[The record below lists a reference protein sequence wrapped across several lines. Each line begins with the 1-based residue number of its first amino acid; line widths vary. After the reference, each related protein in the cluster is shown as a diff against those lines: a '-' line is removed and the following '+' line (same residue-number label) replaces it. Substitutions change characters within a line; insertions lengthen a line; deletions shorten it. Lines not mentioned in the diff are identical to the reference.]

1 MNLLIRLKD
10 TLKDIYA
17 DYDLIVR
24 PVLKFGLAVLIFLI
38 INNELGYLSAL
49 NNLFVLI
56 VLAVICAILPMNGIV
71 VIGVLLIIAHCFGL
85 GVEVGG
91 FAAILY
97 LLMTLLYFRFV
108 PKDALAV
115 LLTPVAFICR
125 VPVAVPL
132 CLGQIRGILSS
143 ISVAFGILSWAF
155 IQSVPA
161 VIEPLKN
168 VPDVSLLDV
177 LQAMPNALLTQETFL
192 QIIIFVAVLLIVAG
206 VRRLGSDY
214 AHEVGIVL
222 GAVAYMFLTVFAARM
237 TDMELDFQE
246 VLINT
251 VGSILIAFF
260 LKIFYFSADYSAS
273 ERLLFEDDRY
283 YYRVKAIPKRNPVD
297 SRTGEL
303 LEAESDAEM
312 PFIDVK
318 RFRQTREEEIDR
330 KFKGINLQS
339 KLEQSLRNYRA
350 DMDEEEI
357 PERKETAAP
366 DEKPETV
373 LEEVRE
379 TLPEEAQE
387 TVPAEA
393 QDTVQIEVP
402 EILPEEK
409 QETIPDTE
417 VLETMPFV
425 EMTEAS
431 EERAEGSEEQ
441 MF

>member
-1 MNLLIRLKD
+1 MNLLIRLKE

-17 DYDLIVR
+17 DYDLIIR
-24 PVLKFGLAVLIFLI
+24 PVLKFGLAIMIFMI

-56 VLAVICAILPMNGIV
+56 ILAVICAILPLNGIV
-71 VIGVLLIIAHCFGL
+71 VIGVLLIVAHCFGL

-97 LLMTLLYFRFV
+97 LLMTLLYFRFA
-108 PKDALAV
+108 PKDALAI

-125 VPVAVPL
+125 VPVSIPL
-132 CLGQIRGILSS
+132 CLGQIRGVLSS

-155 IQSVPA
+155 IQSVHT

-177 LQAMPNALLTQETFL
+177 LQAMPNALLTQETIL

-206 VRRLGSDY
+206 IRRLGSDY
-214 AHEVGIVL
+214 AHEVGIVI
-222 GAVAYMFLTVFAARM
+222 GAVAYMFLTVFGARM
-237 TDMELDFQE
+237 IGLELDFQE
-246 VLINT
+246 ILINT

-260 LKIFYFSADYSAS
+260 LKIFYFSADYSSS

-312 PFIDVK
+312 PYVDVK
-318 RFRQTREEEIDR
+318 RFRQIREEEIDR

-339 KLEQSLRNYRA
+339 KLEQSLRNFEVDAEDDRA
-350 DMDEEEI
+350 PSE
-357 PERKETAAP
+357 
-366 DEKPETV
+366 
-373 LEEVRE
+373 
-379 TLPEEAQE
+379 Q
-387 TVPAEA
+387 
-393 QDTVQIEVP
+393 
-402 EILPEEK
+402 
-409 QETIPDTE
+409 PDTSVRAAEEQPGSAVVFAEEQPESAVVFAVEQPASE
-417 VLETMPFV
+417 VLSAEEQP
-425 EMTEAS
+425 EGAS
-431 EERAEGSEEQ
+431 EEQG
-441 MF
+441 

>member
-17 DYDLIVR
+17 DYDLIIR
-24 PVLKFGLAVLIFLI
+24 PVLKFGLAVMIFLI

-56 VLAVICAILPMNGIV
+56 VLAVICAILPLNGIV

-97 LLMTLLYFRFV
+97 LLMTLLYYRFA

-132 CLGQIRGILSS
+132 CLGQIRGILSA
-143 ISVAFGILSWAF
+143 IAVAFGILSWSF
-155 IQSVPA
+155 IQSVHA
-161 VIEPLKN
+161 VIEPMKN

-177 LQAMPNALLTQETFL
+177 LQAMPNALLTQETIL

-214 AHEVGIVL
+214 AHEVAIVL
-222 GAVAYMFLTVFAARM
+222 GAVAYMFLTVFGARM
-237 TDMELDFQE
+237 IGMELDFQE
-246 VLINT
+246 ILINT
-251 VGSILIAFF
+251 VGSIVIAFF

-303 LEAESDAEM
+303 LEPESDNEM
-312 PFIDVK
+312 PYVDVK
-318 RFRQTREEEIDR
+318 RFRAIREEEIDR
-330 KFKGINLQS
+330 KFKGINLRT
-339 KLEQSLRNYRA
+339 KLEQSLRNYSGDA
-350 DMDEEEI
+350 DEEE
-357 PERKETAAP
+357 ETAAAP
-366 DEKPETV
+366 VAAEPVTAEPEAAEPETTEPAS
-373 LEEVRE
+373 EEQ
-379 TLPEEAQE
+379 PEFGEDALDKLD
-387 TVPAEA
+387 TMILSDAEA
-393 QDTVQIEVP
+393 QDTVVLGTAMQPAGDIE
-402 EILPEEK
+402 ENGG
-409 QETIPDTE
+409 TE
-417 VLETMPFV
+417 PKDE
-425 EMTEAS
+425 
-431 EERAEGSEEQ
+431 
-441 MF
+441 